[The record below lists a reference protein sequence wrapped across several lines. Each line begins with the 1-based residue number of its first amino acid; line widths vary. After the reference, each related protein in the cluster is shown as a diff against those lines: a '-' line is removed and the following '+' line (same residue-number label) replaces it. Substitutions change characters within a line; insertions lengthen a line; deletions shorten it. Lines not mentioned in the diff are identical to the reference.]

1 MPLRSLLLSSIATF
15 LAAMLLLTSNSTAG
29 AAEPTPFGPSTSLL
43 VVSPHPDD
51 ESLCCAGMIQR
62 VLHAGGHVSI
72 VWITSGDGS
81 EVDRLLVERSL
92 FANPGKQRDLALR
105 RMQESRN
112 AATILG
118 IAQDRLFFLGY
129 PDRGILPIVTDYYVT
144 PYHSSFTD
152 TDTVPYS
159 AALFPGHPYT
169 GQSLERDFE
178 SVLDRVRP
186 TLVLAPSPRDTHP
199 DHRAAGIIT
208 IRAMARRNELSSV
221 RYWIVH
227 GGRLWPMPR
236 GYDPAL
242 ELRPSPRGGG
252 LSQSSYRLLPAE
264 IERKR
269 LAVGAYHTQMQVMSS
284 FLLSFVR
291 ANELYSSIPMP
302 TGVSD
307 SD

>member
-1 MPLRSLLLSSIATF
+1 
-15 LAAMLLLTSNSTAG
+15 
-29 AAEPTPFGPSTSLL
+29 
-43 VVSPHPDD
+43 
-51 ESLCCAGMIQR
+51 MIQR

-81 EVDRLLVERSL
+81 ELDRLVVERSL
-92 FANPGKQRDLALR
+92 FANPGKLRDLALR

-118 IAQDRLFFLGY
+118 IAQDHLFFLGY
-129 PDRGILPIVTDYYVT
+129 PDRGILPLVTDNYIT
-144 PYHSSFTD
+144 PYTSRFTD

-178 SVLDRVRP
+178 SILDRVHP

-199 DHRAAGIIT
+199 DHRAAGIVT
-208 IRAMARRNELSSV
+208 IRVMSRRNQLSSV

-242 ELRPSPRGGG
+242 ELRPCPRASG
-252 LSQSSYRLLPAE
+252 LSQFSYRLLPDE
-264 IERKR
+264 IQRKR
-269 LAVGAYHTQMQVMSS
+269 LAVSAYHTQMEVMSS

-302 TGVSD
+302 AGVSD

>member
-1 MPLRSLLLSSIATF
+1 
-15 LAAMLLLTSNSTAG
+15 
-29 AAEPTPFGPSTSLL
+29 
-43 VVSPHPDD
+43 
-51 ESLCCAGMIQR
+51 MIQR

-81 EVDRLLVERSL
+81 EVDRLVVEGSL
-92 FANPGKQRDLALR
+92 FPSAGKMRDLGST
-105 RMQESRN
+105 RMQEARN
-112 AATILG
+112 ASTILG
-118 IAQDRLFFLGY
+118 IAPDRLFFLGY
-129 PDRGILPIVTDYYVT
+129 PDRGILPIVTDYYIT
-144 PYHSSFTD
+144 PYRSRFTD
-152 TDTVPYS
+152 TDTVPYP

-199 DHRAAGIIT
+199 DHRASGILT
-208 IRAMARRNELSSV
+208 IRVMARRNELSSV

-227 GGRLWPMPR
+227 DGKFWPIPR

-242 ELRPSPRGGG
+242 ELRPSPRGSK
-252 LSQSSYRLLPAE
+252 LSQSSYRLLPRE
-264 IERKR
+264 IQCKR
-269 LAVGAYHTQMQVMSS
+269 LAVSAYHTQMAVMSS

-291 ANELYSSIPMP
+291 ANELYSSIPVP
-302 TGVSD
+302 QGAAD